1 MKVSYAAASRDS
13 ELSLTMYGEMK
24 NKEEQTMKKINFM
37 LFAVAAIAAVS
48 CAKEILPEDNQD
60 GTNPEVE
67 LIPMSFTA
75 GSETADV
82 PESETAVKPQ
92 SVSTRAALQNDETTI
107 WWQAGDQINVFDAS
121 GTVYEPFTTGEGGA
135 SVTFEGMAG
144 KAEGYYALYPYQA
157 DAKMEG
163 EFIYATLPNVQQAVE
178 GSFDP
183 KAFVSVAKSDANGNF
198 SFKNVLALVKFTMP
212 EGENA
217 SSVTLYPHKQN
228 ENLTGGLK
236 ISFDENGL
244 PKQTYVSGKMHKT
257 VTLKGDLKSGRTY
270 YFVIRTGVP
279 FEEGFTIAIDGR
291 KYRTSNAKPPRTPVR
306 NMVMNLPEFTV
317 KEGLP
322 KDLYMAYQLGFDLN
336 IGGQRF
342 DKATYGEATLIES
355 AITAPQAGVYFL
367 NPGIEQ
373 PIGSNISQMAIIGRY
388 AGQRSVLTRSG
399 LSYISGTTDANNY
412 LILANV
418 EYKVT
423 NLGDNKYY
431 LGVNNTDAFENLVF
445 DNIKVELPNTI
456 SLATC
461 SNDSNRA
468 LKNVVLMNS
477 DIKVGASP
485 AEATY
490 TGATTTYLIK
500 SDAATTAD
508 VNKDMTSVV
517 IENNVIYSDGEVK
530 RFRVFS
536 AEKVDVPNLTMNN
549 NTIVNCYQYN
559 GYVASSSGAYKINE
573 VKGNLFYIPSFGV
586 MAQWYAIVYP
596 KSEQGNTDPY
606 KAVATEK
613 FTDNHAYYSGGTLP
627 AKYLR
632 SMYGTGT
639 NSPASLAAAPF
650 TSEQIAAGD
659 FALPEGTTYGAK
671 RGPGDI

>member
-1 MKVSYAAASRDS
+1 
-13 ELSLTMYGEMK
+13 
-24 NKEEQTMKKINFM
+24 MKKINFM

-48 CAKEILPEDNQD
+48 CAKEILPEDNQE

-67 LIPMSFTA
+67 LFPMSFTA

-82 PESETAVKPQ
+82 PESESAVKPQ

-163 EFIYATLPNVQQAVE
+163 EFIYATLPSVQQAVE

-236 ISFDENGL
+236 ISFGENGL
-244 PKQTYVSGKMHKT
+244 PQQTYVSGKMHKT
-257 VTLKGDLKSGRTY
+257 VTLQGDLKSGKTY

-291 KYRTSNAKPPRTPVR
+291 KYRTSNAKPPRTPIR

-336 IGGQRF
+336 IGGQKF

-355 AITAPQAGVYFL
+355 AISAPQAGVYFL

-388 AGQRSVLTRSG
+388 AGQRSVLTRNG

-423 NLGDNKYY
+423 NLGTNKYY
-431 LGVNNTDAFENLVF
+431 LGVNSTDVFENLVF

-461 SNDSNRA
+461 SNNDNRA

-485 AEATY
+485 ADATY

-500 SDAATTAD
+500 SDAVTTAEA
-508 VNKDMTSVV
+508 NKDMTSVV

-536 AEKVDVPNLTMNN
+536 SEKTGLGSLSISN
-549 NTIVNCYQYN
+549 NTIVGCYTYY
-559 GYVASSSGAYKINE
+559 GYVAFLTGSNGIQSVSN
-573 VKGNLFYIPSFGV
+573 NLFYIPSHG
-586 MAQWYAIVYP
+586 ARDKWYSIVYP
-596 KSEQGNTDPY
+596 MTDSGSVTDEY
-606 KAVATEK
+606 KGIAADR
-613 FTDNHAYYSGGTLP
+613 FSNNQSYYGDTAP
-627 AKYLR
+627 AKGLR
-632 SMYGTGT
+632 NMYGTG
-639 NSPASLAAAPF
+639 ASTTRLTSSPF
-650 TSEQIAAGD
+650 TEAEIKAGD
-659 FALPEGTTYGAK
+659 FTLPEGTTYGAQ
-671 RGPGDI
+671 

>member
-1 MKVSYAAASRDS
+1 
-13 ELSLTMYGEMK
+13 
-24 NKEEQTMKKINFM
+24 MKKINFM

-82 PESETAVKPQ
+82 PESESAVKPQ
-92 SVSTRAALQNDETTI
+92 SVSTRATLQNDETTI

-355 AITAPQAGVYFL
+355 AISAPQAGVYFL

-373 PIGSNISQMAIIGRY
+373 PMGSNISQMAIIGRY

-399 LSYISGTTDANNY
+399 LSYISGTADANNY

-423 NLGDNKYY
+423 NLGTNKYY
-431 LGVNNTDAFENLVF
+431 LGVNSTDVFENLVF
-445 DNIKVELPNTI
+445 DNIKVELPNAI

-461 SNDSNRA
+461 SNNDNRA

-485 AEATY
+485 ADATY

-500 SDAATTAD
+500 SDAETAAD
-508 VNKDMTSVV
+508 KDKGMNSVV
-517 IENNVIYSDGEVK
+517 IENNIIFSDADVK

-536 AEKVDVPNLTMNN
+536 AEKVNVPSLRMNN
-549 NTIVNCYQYN
+549 NTFVNCYTSY
-559 GYVASSSGAYKINE
+559 GYVASLTGVYTIES
-573 VKGNLFYIPSFGV
+573 VRGNLFYIPNHASV
-586 MAQWYAIVYP
+586 AQWYAMVYP
-596 KSEQGNTDPY
+596 KNEHGNTEPY
-606 KAVATEK
+606 KAIATEK
-613 FTDNHAYYSGGTLP
+613 FGDNYAYYGGSTP
-627 AKYLR
+627 EKYLR
-632 SMYGTGT
+632 SLYGVGT

-650 TSEQIAAGD
+650 TSEQIAAGN